1 MLAVFSITAPIF
13 ILIGLGYFAARIG
26 LLERQQIRGMGTF
39 VISFALPSLVL
50 KAMLDRSFSEIFNIN
65 YLIAFT
71 AASVLVY
78 AIGFAWGRWVRKES
92 FTVSALLAGGM
103 ATSNSGFI
111 GYPVALSVV
120 GSSAA
125 LAMALGMI
133 IENTVLIPLI
143 LALSEIGQ
151 HKRTSLLQLVRTTAL
166 RLIKSPVIIAI
177 NLGLLMALLEWK
189 PPTIVMKPIEM
200 LAAASA
206 PVALFV
212 IGGSVYGMRIDNLWQ
227 DIAQTSAG
235 KLLLHPI
242 LVATAMFLMPG
253 IDPTLKIAGVLFAS
267 APMMSIF
274 PILGQAYGQE
284 QRCAASLLAATTLA
298 FFTISSVIALIRYM
312 GLVPV

>member
-50 KAMLDRSFSEIFNIN
+50 KAMLDRSFSEIFNVN

-103 ATSNSGFI
+103 STSNSGFI

-133 IENTVLIPLI
+133 IEKTVLIPLI

-151 HKRTSLLQLVRTTAL
+151 QNRSGLLELVRTTAL
-166 RLIKSPVIIAI
+166 RLVKSPVIIAI
-177 NLGLLMALLEWK
+177 TLGLVMSLLEWK
-189 PPTIVMKPIEM
+189 PPTIVM
-200 LAAASA
+200 
-206 PVALFV
+206 
-212 IGGSVYGMRIDNLWQ
+212 RRH
-227 DIAQTSAG
+227 
-235 KLLLHPI
+235 LH
-242 LVATAMFLMPG
+242 
-253 IDPTLKIAGVLFAS
+253 
-267 APMMSIF
+267 
-274 PILGQAYGQE
+274 
-284 QRCAASLLAATTLA
+284 R
-298 FFTISSVIALIRYM
+298 
-312 GLVPV
+312 